1 MDFRYSDPAVGAFVL
16 IPALLAIVL
25 AWGTGYAWRRSGSSD
40 ATARRASLAVGG
52 ATAAWMAATWLAA
65 RSGILRLWD
74 RNPPP
79 FGMLILTIVGLAA
92 LLAFGGVGRR
102 LALFVPLWA
111 LVAVQGFRL
120 PLVLAMHA
128 MYERGIMPVEMSFSG
143 RNFDVVTGATALV
156 VAALVFAG
164 RGGRR
169 LVAAW
174 NVLGLALLVNVVT
187 VALLGTPR
195 FRYFGEHLN
204 VWITYPPFVW
214 LPAVMVLAALAGHL
228 VIFSARR
235 RGYSEYTV
243 SSATSVELSKSI
255 R

>member
-1 MDFRYSDPAVGAFVL
+1 MDFRYSDPAVVAFVL
-16 IPALLAIVL
+16 IPVLLAVAL
-25 AWGTGYAWRRSGSSD
+25 AWGTGFAWRRSGASD
-40 ATARRASLAVGG
+40 GAVTRASLAVGA

-79 FGMLILTIVGLAA
+79 FGLLLLTIVALAA

-120 PLVLAMHA
+120 PLELAMHA
-128 MYERGIMPVEMSFSG
+128 MYERGVMPVEMSFSG

-174 NVLGLALLVNVVT
+174 NV
-187 VALLGTPR
+187 
-195 FRYFGEHLN
+195 
-204 VWITYPPFVW
+204 
-214 LPAVMVLAALAGHL
+214 
-228 VIFSARR
+228 
-235 RGYSEYTV
+235 
-243 SSATSVELSKSI
+243 
-255 R
+255 